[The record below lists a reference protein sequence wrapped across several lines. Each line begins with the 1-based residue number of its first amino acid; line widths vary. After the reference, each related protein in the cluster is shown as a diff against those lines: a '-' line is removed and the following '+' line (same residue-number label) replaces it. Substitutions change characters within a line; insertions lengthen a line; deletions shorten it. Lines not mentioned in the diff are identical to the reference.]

1 MNILITGV
9 SGFLGSNLVDYFNYD
24 SSIKLYGHS
33 RNQLKTQAIY
43 KNNEIELIE
52 ECSIEF
58 LNKAEI
64 DCVVHLAGI
73 AHDLGGAYTDEDYDE
88 VNFRQTS
95 QLFDKFAVSKTKKFI
110 YVSSIKA
117 AIDTADYPVDEN
129 VSPSPSTPY
138 GKSKLKAEEYIKSKI
153 LQEGKQYFLLR
164 PCMVHGPK
172 NKGNLNLLYKYVK
185 SGLPYPF
192 GGFHNQRSFLGVE
205 NFNFVIRNII
215 TQKIPSGIYHLA
227 DTGYLST
234 TELVQL
240 IASTLGKKVRIWNI
254 PVGIVRAI
262 FSLYKKQLLVKLTES
277 MMVSN
282 EKIEAALQMRLPVS
296 LEEGLRK
303 TVRSFHD

>member
-9 SGFLGSNLVDYFNYD
+9 SGFLGSNLVDYFKSD

-33 RNQLKTQAIY
+33 RNRLKTQAIY

-58 LNKAEI
+58 LNEAEI

-73 AHDLGGAYTDEDYDE
+73 AHDLGGNYNDEDYEE
-88 VNFRQTS
+88 VNFRQTC
-95 QLFDKFAVSKTKKFI
+95 QLFDKFVVSKTKKFI

-129 VSPSPSTPY
+129 VTPSPSTPY

-192 GGFHNQRSFLGVE
+192 GGFHNQRSFLSIE

-227 DTGYLST
+227 DTGYQST

-240 IASTLGKKVRIWNI
+240 IASTLGKKVSIWNI
-254 PVGIVRAI
+254 PVGTVRAI

-282 EKIEAALQMRLPVS
+282 EKIETAMQMRLPVS
-296 LEEGLRK
+296 MEEGLRK
-303 TVRSFHD
+303 TVLSFHD